1 MGKYTGMSFEKAFG
15 MEKISF
21 DSSRSKSPK
30 RDNAKQYLAR
40 GRNIQDMTRNQ
51 KDFCSY
57 LSLDTYKDAHG
68 NMRREL
74 IALLIQ
80 KDGQIKV
87 EELRRPDFSKIERY
101 RRSVGEEPI
110 PGVFPIIGDW
120 AQMQGYDGD
129 GYYRFF
135 WRFCSSAGG
144 NECDVH
150 SDKNRPM
157 RKIEAKD
164 VISCLYEAA
173 MGMNAGAAGQ
183 LSKLH
188 DTLDKQLQEAGED
201 VFIYELLQNANDYPN
216 GNEEVDAEFRL
227 LKFKDGSGCLLFCH
241 TGAEFTEK
249 NVAALCSANDQD
261 KSDNLSAIGYKG
273 IGFKTVFRYNNRAEV
288 RSGRFGFAFDK
299 KIQEKKDGI
308 PWRTTPSWV
317 FPKVWDGYRVE
328 IRLFPIDAQK
338 LSDDDGSY
346 SQQLRA
352 LFSDERPLLFI
363 PRVRSVKLF
372 LDDWNNPIV
381 RWKDDD
387 RWCMSGQ
394 LLLNVDA
401 EIRKSVD
408 DALKDVDHC
417 RIPPKY
423 RHLERTAVSFACRRD
438 GKRLLPEDN
447 ANLYCYLPAKDA
459 QWGFRFLMNTDMIPN
474 GPRND
479 IEYSLEVNKY
489 FAKVAGG
496 KFFEWIDSLIRS
508 GQYEY
513 DSIFALIP
521 DFEECIK
528 GRNEKVV
535 EFIKE
540 FQNGFESRLT
550 ELQVPSS
557 KDGLV
562 PASSIVYDSTGIL
575 KELGESIWERLGC
588 GGDIVHKALRDSK
601 DFSSFVKRYKTLLK
615 IQEFGFDDLVKA
627 VGNESFQKWLENP
640 NANQQFFKY
649 LDGKGELELFKYSK
663 IFLDDKRMLGAPQD
677 MYYNADVEKYLKPFA
692 DCFRYLPSSA
702 PCRDKVDE
710 KWFKSLDPQVIVCKE
725 IFSPATEHQMLAKL
739 QSITNA
745 KMLFAF
751 IATHRKHQVACRRN
765 YRYKAGTYIAYIEE
779 ECFSVDF
786 LQRLPVVHDNG
797 TITDI
802 GAGGCSLFFPQE
814 AGSKELLNRFV
825 WIDEKWIGF
834 LNKEY
839 FEGEEGEAIRTL
851 LEGKNLIHPWST
863 KGIFNAIVIKF
874 MENIRRRMVDARSDL
889 GFYDFIFECLNEQ
902 VVDHGWITKKLS
914 GWPVL
919 CANGELIESQGKV
932 IFYNNDE
939 ILRWVKNGW
948 LDEAVSVLNEK
959 YSTQQELFNLWGTK
973 EYKEDNFGEIF
984 RTFLAAHLNLDSREK
999 VVAFH
1004 RFMATKN
1011 NLLNANQAA
1020 ELKKAPILVNG
1031 GVIPVVG
1038 FDGVYLP
1045 AEIDIGSDI
1054 ASGIV
1059 SDEIKFLDDA
1069 LCDDGTIE
1077 YWKWLGVRSLDEV
1090 EILKKRLEKYLERQK
1105 EFTENGANDAA
1116 FKEYHI
1122 GFINTLASSD
1132 VLQTLKDNGCGD
1144 LIKKV
1149 RLFSKSG
1156 ELLLPTEMKWSNEYQ
1171 PLCDFESF
1179 DSGGVYVSEMY
1190 CGIEGIKELFKELG
1204 VKDKFAKTDV
1214 ALLANKEFCEYFWKK
1229 YLPLNESEW
1238 DKVKDY
1244 LNADLPCV
1252 LDRRGV
1258 VRKPE
1263 ELYHLEIEDY
1273 VLKLLDSESKLPM
1286 IDGIDK
1292 NRLSQLEMKT
1302 ALSVGDSLAFLLAD
1316 SDCKMYKM
1324 RGKVMEW
1331 IAKGSAAASHDLVD
1345 KYRSDERAKW
1355 RNGQKNPVSV
1365 KELCAIRRKNS
1376 GQVRLFSSDPHVMD
1390 LTGLGIGGDGADAM
1404 RTEVENALVWLGVQ
1418 LVDDGNIEIE
1428 PANKFVISD
1437 KVISDIAVRMLV
1449 FLAERYPDGW
1459 TEEFADIYKRLK
1471 GLKFLKCSGLV
1482 VHCRDNDWLRAEHG
1496 KFLSKGDS
1504 FYFVDDWQS
1513 KFVYGDMVAE
1523 LWGRVCNKQ
1532 YSLDDLKMALDTSGG
1547 DYQLAKWIE
1556 SDRVA
1561 LLDDAQFM
1569 NNLQELSPSV
1579 YDSVVKLKSPA
1590 QPITTSNIEREAGCP
1605 PEDMGDEQEGP
1616 VISSREEVT
1625 TDVGQDK
1632 IKIGR
1637 YEVDNDEYEELSA
1650 LFADGISG
1658 KEDEDNRKKDESKL
1672 ACYRLFN
1679 YLKDTMK
1686 CEPSMDGSRDPKYV
1700 INKLYDGLGV
1710 TGPNIDINTGER
1722 IHVISARGG
1731 VAYVTPYWWRKV
1743 CVESNHKNMICAV
1756 VSAEESGFVFFKS
1769 IDDFVKKI
1777 DDNAVGIKIRGRDA
1791 NERAKI
1797 LSELF
1802 ANVSVEGTAGKLY
1815 GLIKVRESGTGMES
1829 MFREGYCSDEMSEA
1843 EERDNSAL

>member
-1 MGKYTGMSFEKAFG
+1 MTDIEKAFDRNFG
-15 MEKISF
+15 GAEMLPGQKKRYRHSF
-21 DSSRSKSPK
+21 
-30 RDNAKQYLAR
+30 AR
-40 GRNIQDMTRNQ
+40 KGAEHQFSHVVRLTPNQ
-51 KDFCSY
+51 EAFCKY
-57 LSLDTYKDAHG
+57 LSLDAYTDKG
-68 NMRREL
+68 RMLCEL
-74 IALLIQ
+74 IVKLVQ
-80 KDGQIKV
+80 EQNRIKV
-87 EELRRPDFSKIERY
+87 GEIRLLDFVRVERHITEVDGHMSDPIE
-101 RRSVGEEPI
+101 GP
-110 PGVFPIIGDW
+110 FPIVGNW
-120 AQMQGYDGD
+120 KHMRGFSGV
-129 GYYRFF
+129 GYYRVSWHF
-135 WRFCSSAGG
+135 RDGSCAV
-144 NECDVH
+144 EVDPR
-150 SDKNRPM
+150 SDLHKLS
-157 RKIEAKD
+157 AKD
-164 VISCLYEAA
+164 IVRCKYNAA
-173 MGMNAGAAGQ
+173 MNMAAGTAKDI
-183 LSKLH
+183 SRLH

-216 GNEEVDAEFRL
+216 GNEKVDVEFRIEDNHGTGYL
-227 LKFKDGSGCLLFCH
+227 VFCH
-241 TGAEFTEK
+241 TGAVFSAA
-249 NVAALCSANDQD
+249 NVAAICSANDED
-261 KSDNLSAIGYKG
+261 KASNLKAIGYKG
-273 IGFKTVFRYNNRAEV
+273 IGFKTVFRFNDRAEV
-288 RSGRFGFAFDK
+288 HSGEYGFAFDRDTQK
-299 KIQEKKDGI
+299 KKAYI
-308 PWRTTPSWV
+308 PWRTTPIWIE
-317 FPKVWDGYRVE
+317 PKCSLGYRVE
-328 IRLFPIDAQK
+328 IRLFPHDRK
-338 LSDDDGSY
+338 LL
-346 SQQLRA
+346 SQRCGYASQLER
-352 LFSDERPLLFI
+352 LFVDERPLLFI
-363 PRVRSVKLF
+363 PNVRSVKVKTSSNTEPVLRE
-372 LDDWNNPIV
+372 V
-381 RWKDDD
+381 REDQ
-387 RWCMSGQ
+387 WCVSGRMEA
-394 LLLNVDA
+394 LVD
-401 EIRKSVD
+401 ESIRKEINK
-408 DALKDVDHC
+408 ALLDVEHC
-417 RIPPKY
+417 RIPRKY
-423 RHLERTAVSFACRRD
+423 KDLESTAISFACRHNGR
-438 GKRLLPEDN
+438 KLIPERSGC
-447 ANLYCYLPAKDA
+447 LYCYLPAKDA
-459 QWGFRFLMNTDMIPN
+459 DWGFRFLMNTDMIPN

-479 IEYSLEVNKY
+479 IEYSIGINKY
-489 FAKVAGG
+489 FTRIAGE

-557 KDGLV
+557 KGGLV

-575 KELGESIWERLGC
+575 KALGESIWERLGY

-615 IQEFGFDDLVKA
+615 IQEFGFDDLVKT

-802 GAGGCSLFFPQE
+802 GAGECSLFFPQD

-874 MENIRRRMVDARSDL
+874 MENIRCRMVDARSDL

-948 LDEAVSVLNEK
+948 LDEAVSVLTEK

-1031 GVIPVVG
+1031 GVNPVVG

-1122 GFINTLASSD
+1122 GFINTLASGD

-1149 RLFSKSG
+1149 LLFSKSG

-1302 ALSVGDSLAFLLAD
+1302 ALSVGDSLVFLLAD

-1365 KELCAIRRKNS
+1365 KELCAIRRKDS

-1569 NNLQELSPSV
+1569 NKLQELSPSV

-1605 PEDMGDEQEGP
+1605 PEDMGDGQEGP

-1637 YEVDNDEYEELSA
+1637 YEVDDDEYEELSA

-1756 VSAEESGFVFFKS
+1756 VSAEESGFVFFRS

-1829 MFREGYCSDEMSEA
+1829 MFRKGYCSDEMSEA